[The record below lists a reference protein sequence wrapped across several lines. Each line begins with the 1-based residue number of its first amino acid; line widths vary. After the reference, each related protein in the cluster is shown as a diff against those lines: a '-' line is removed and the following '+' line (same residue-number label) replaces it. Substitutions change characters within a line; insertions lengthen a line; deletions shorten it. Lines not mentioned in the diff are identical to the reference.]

1 MADKTLTPRQRELY
15 DYLVR
20 EINQHGRTTSLR
32 QAGAELGISHAAV
45 AQLLGSLEEK
55 GYLRRSGRYSRD
67 IELLKQ
73 GMEEPR
79 DHHPGKMVPIV
90 GRIAAG
96 LPLYAQEEW
105 DGDVLV
111 DPAFFRGSN
120 LFALRVHGESMKE
133 VGIMDGD
140 LVICEPRQFAH
151 NGEIVVALIEHE
163 EATVKRFFLHRDH
176 IELRPENE
184 EFEPMRYDLGQ
195 VLIQG
200 KVVGVMRGPHTG
212 FL

>member
-1 MADKTLTPRQRELY
+1 MSDKTLTPRQRELY
-15 DYLVR
+15 NYLVC

-32 QAGAELGISHAAV
+32 QAGSELGISHAAV

-67 IELLKQ
+67 IELLGP
-73 GMEEPR
+73 GMESPQEQSSP
-79 DHHPGKMVPIV
+79 KAVPIV

-111 DPAFFRGSN
+111 DPAFFGGSN
-120 LFALRVHGESMKE
+120 LFALRVHGDSMRQ

-140 LVICEPRQFAH
+140 LVICEPRQFAR

-163 EATVKRFFLHRDH
+163 EATVKRFFLHKDY

-184 EFEPMRYDLGQ
+184 DFEPMRYELGQ